1 MNQPAIR
8 SRTPGFV
15 TLFLIEMW
23 ERFGYYGMT
32 AVVVL
37 FMVQKLDYSD
47 DRANLTFGAF
57 AAMAYAVPAVG
68 GWIGDRMLGSRRTT
82 LLGAVI
88 LAVGYALLALPYPG
102 ILFLALSVVA
112 VGGGIFKANPANLI
126 SKLYEGDTAR
136 IDSAFTMY
144 YMAVNVG
151 ATVSQIATPLIAIWV
166 GWHVAFAVC
175 SAGLVIGILNYLVM
189 HRHLAHVGSQP
200 DFEPL
205 PLGKLAWVMVGTLAA
220 IGLVSEIVQ
229 NLSVARAVV
238 WLAFIALLG
247 IFAALIW
254 KGTPRER
261 KGLWA
266 VVILTAETMLFF
278 IFYQQM
284 STSLTLFALRNV
296 DLHLNVLG
304 LRYSV
309 PPGQVQALDP
319 IWIFI
324 LSPLLAWSYNRLSRG
339 RGDLHIAS
347 KFAVGFVVLSVGF
360 FVYGLSGLFAVNGKV
375 NFGWM
380 IAGYGLQAL
389 GELLIS
395 GLGLAMVARYVGPRL
410 RGFVMG
416 SWFLATGISQYLGGF
431 VATYA
436 AVSRDVTDPMK
447 TLPLY
452 THLFYALGVVA
463 IIGAVLAGAIV
474 PLMKRLSVDQN
485 AVLPAGIPGTIRA
498 EE

>member
-1 MNQPAIR
+1 MNQTTTP

-32 AVVVL
+32 AVIVL
-37 FMVQKLDYSD
+37 FMVQKLGYTD

-57 AAMAYAVPAVG
+57 SAMAYAVPAVG
-68 GWIGDRMLGSRRTT
+68 GWIGDRVLGSRRTA
-82 LLGAVI
+82 LLGAI
-88 LAVGYALLALPYPG
+88 LLAIGYALLAVPYPG
-102 ILFLALSVVA
+102 MLFPALSIVA

-126 SKLYEGDTAR
+126 SKLYESDTAK
-136 IDSAFTMY
+136 IDSAFTLY
-144 YMAVNVG
+144 YMAVNTG
-151 ATVSQIATPLIAIWV
+151 ATISQIATPLIALWL

-175 SAGLVIGILNYLVM
+175 AVGLVIGILNYLVM
-189 HRHLAHVGSQP
+189 RRYLAHVGSEP
-200 DFEPL
+200 DFAPF
-205 PLGKLAWVMVGTLAA
+205 PLGKMV
-220 IGLVSEIVQ
+220 LVVAGALVAMFCVSVIIQ

-238 WLAFIALLG
+238 WLAFAALLA
-247 IFAALIW
+247 IFAILIW
-254 KGTPRER
+254 RGSRQER

-266 VVILTAETMLFF
+266 VVILTAETLLFF

-296 DLHLNVLG
+296 DLHLNLLG
-304 LRYSV
+304 WHYQV
-309 PPGQVQALDP
+309 PAGQVQALNP

-324 LSPLLAWSYNRLSRG
+324 LSPVLAWWYTWMSRG

-347 KFAVGFVVLSVGF
+347 KFALGFVVLAVSF
-360 FVYGLSGLFAVNGKV
+360 FVYGLSGAFAVDGKV
-375 NFGWM
+375 AFSWM
-380 IAGYGLQAL
+380 ISGYALQSL

-395 GLGLAMVARYVGPRL
+395 GLGLAMVSRYVGPRL
-410 RGFVMG
+410 RGFIMG
-416 SWFLATGISQYLGGF
+416 AWFLATGISQYLGGY

-436 AVSRDVTDPMK
+436 AVPQNLTDPIK

-452 THLFYALGVVA
+452 IHLFYGLGVVA
-463 IIGAVLAGAIV
+463 VIGAVLSAAIV
-474 PLMKRLSVDQN
+474 PLMKRLSIDDAA
-485 AVLPAGIPGTIRA
+485 AVPAGIPGTIRA